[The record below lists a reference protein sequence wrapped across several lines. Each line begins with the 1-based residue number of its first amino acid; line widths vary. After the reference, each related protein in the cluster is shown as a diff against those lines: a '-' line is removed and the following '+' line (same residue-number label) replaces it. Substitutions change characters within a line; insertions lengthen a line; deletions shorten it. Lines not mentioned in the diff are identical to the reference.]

1 MRRFK
6 LFLITLGITAAMSA
20 CQKSEFKEATHNRSE
35 NYSAIFD
42 MMSKTEGQLTVNIED
57 KIWNKDNADIC
68 FETVQEDYEKIIKA
82 SGDKNKSISVYIV
95 ENTISGKIHVVDNTL
110 YCTIEDIENLAY
122 RPFLTQTVFGFSQSW
137 KREGLSACIFEDAQ
151 EKSDEEIKAYCE
163 DEANQGILSLIPP
176 YFSDDFA
183 DSGQAELAKS
193 AALSLTKYTLEN
205 LGMEEYLK
213 EDNYSN
219 LLQPWLEDIGL
230 TGINAHEYHFSDRI
244 KEDYSDSEY
253 PMTLTVDNMYFYLEP
268 RQWAENA
275 DKLFN
280 FFRKNLNA
288 IVEMKN
294 KMIDLGIVTY
304 VDAFSDQKIYFYVSS
319 KSINTT
325 NFNTKEINL
334 TEESALCHEVTHII
348 IPSNDKTSYLAEGIS
363 QYFSLPMEEKY
374 FTNSEEIQRKF
385 KQLTIN
391 LNNINITNLSDS
403 DYQNLQC
410 IEEIQKYYNSIKP
423 LPNNV
428 SEFDLQ
434 LFYEAS
440 AMVTLKCSD
449 LNPSGFAFLPIG
461 ESRKKL
467 NSFSEDSIEFEGNG
481 LNYPEAFVFV
491 RYLIQTYDAL
501 TVADVT
507 SGKKS
512 FEEGFGKDYDTVFAE
527 FMKVVKNDLV
537 KL

>member
-35 NYSAIFD
+35 NYGAIFD

-57 KIWNKDNADIC
+57 KIWNEDNADIY

-82 SGDKNKSISVYIV
+82 GGDKNKDINVYIV
-95 ENTISGKIHVVDNTL
+95 KNTISGKIQVVDNTL
-110 YCTIEDIENLAY
+110 YCTIADIENLAY

-176 YFSDDFA
+176 YFNDNFA
-183 DSGQAELAKS
+183 DSEQVALAKS

-219 LLQPWLEDIGL
+219 LLQPWFEDIGL
-230 TGINAHEYHFSDRI
+230 TGIAAEDYSFSDRI

-275 DKLFN
+275 DKLFDFYQRN
-280 FFRKNLNA
+280 VPTVDDIKENLYEHGLENYIKEFENEYVHVYISEVEGSKA
-288 IVEMKN
+288 RPHHGNKISLSHASSFGHEIVHIFIPEIPN
-294 KMIDLGIVTY
+294 DANTY
-304 VDAFSDQKIYFYVSS
+304 LS
-319 KSINTT
+319 
-325 NFNTKEINL
+325 
-334 TEESALCHEVTHII
+334 
-348 IPSNDKTSYLAEGIS
+348 EGIA
-363 QYFSLPMEEKY
+363 QYFGILSEEKY
-374 FTNSEEIQRKF
+374 YLDAEDNQIRFQEFVSAF
-385 KQLTIN
+385 KDVDLEN
-391 LNNINITNLSDS
+391 
-403 DYQNLQC
+403 
-410 IEEIQKYYNSIKP
+410 IEEKNLEAAQTLNEMRKYYGYYKP
-423 LPNNV
+423 LPETIN
-428 SEFDLQ
+428 EFDLS
-434 LFYEAS
+434 LYWEAAGIVS
-440 AMVTLKCSD
+440 LMNEHLRPGSQMFIPISEIA
-449 LNPSGFAFLPIG
+449 GLPDN
-461 ESRKKL
+461 L
-467 NSFSEDSIEFEGNG
+467 ADYEGNH
-481 LNYPEAFVFV
+481 LSYVEAQVFV
-491 RYLIQTYDAL
+491 AYLIDTYDTL

-527 FMKVVKNDLV
+527 FMKVVK
-537 KL
+537 KTIW

>member
-6 LFLITLGITAAMSA
+6 LFLITLGITIAMSA

-57 KIWNKDNADIC
+57 KIWNEDNADIY
-68 FETVQEDYEKIIKA
+68 FETVHEDYEKIIKA
-82 SGDKNKSISVYIV
+82 GGDKNKSISVYIV
-95 ENTISGKIHVVDNTL
+95 ENTISGKIQVVDNTL

-151 EKSDEEIKAYCE
+151 EKSDEEIKAYCG

-176 YFSDDFA
+176 YFNDDFA
-183 DSGQAELAKS
+183 DSEQAALAKS

-244 KEDYSDSEY
+244 KEDYSNSEY

-275 DKLFN
+275 DKLYD
-280 FFRKNLNA
+280 FFRKNILTVDDIKETLYNDGLEDY
-288 IVEMKN
+288 IKN
-294 KMIDLGIVTY
+294 FENTSIYINVSESLATLARSHEITLGREG
-304 VDAFSDQKIYFYVSS
+304 K
-319 KSINTT
+319 
-325 NFNTKEINL
+325 L
-334 TEESALCHEVTHII
+334 GHELIHII
-348 IPSNDKTSYLAEGIS
+348 IPSASLKQSYLAEGIATHFGTIYES
-363 QYFSLPMEEKY
+363 KY
-374 FTNSEEIQRKF
+374 FFDSQENQWIYDEFVNYFLDADLEK
-385 KQLTIN
+385 
-391 LNNINITNLSDS
+391 LSGK
-403 DYQNLQC
+403 DYQIAWALD
-410 IEEIQKYYNSIKP
+410 EIRKYYSYYKP
-423 LPNNV
+423 LPKTID
-428 SEFDLQ
+428 EFDLKLYWEAVAISTLMNDTMQ
-434 LFYEAS
+434 PDGRWFMSVGEAYAAAFGFHDELLEYEGNNLSYAEAS
-440 AMVTLKCSD
+440 
-449 LNPSGFAFLPIG
+449 I
-461 ESRKKL
+461 
-467 NSFSEDSIEFEGNG
+467 
-481 LNYPEAFVFV
+481 FVE
-491 RYLIQTYDAL
+491 YLTNTYDTL

-527 FMKVVKNDLV
+527 FMKTVEKTIW
-537 KL
+537 

>member
-1 MRRFK
+1 MAIRIKVLAFILSRTRFP
-6 LFLITLGITAAMSA
+6 
-20 CQKSEFKEATHNRSE
+20 
-35 NYSAIFD
+35 AI
-42 MMSKTEGQLTVNIED
+42 Q
-57 KIWNKDNADIC
+57 
-68 FETVQEDYEKIIKA
+68 
-82 SGDKNKSISVYIV
+82 
-95 ENTISGKIHVVDNTL
+95 VVDNTL

-219 LLQPWLEDIGL
+219 LLQPWLKDIGL
-230 TGINAHEYHFSDRI
+230 TGIVAEDYSFSDRI

-467 NSFSEDSIEFEGNG
+467 NSFSEDSIQFKGNG

-491 RYLIQTYDAL
+491 RYLIQTYDTL

-527 FMKVVKNDLV
+527 FMKTVK
-537 KL
+537 KTIR